1 MTSLSHQNGSLI
13 IVGTG
18 IKLIS
23 HITVEAHVCIK
34 KAEKVLFLLAD
45 VAADIW
51 IKRLNINSESMDDCY
66 IHGEPRYYAYDRMV
80 ERILSYVRK
89 GLNVC
94 VVFYGHPGVFVDP
107 AHESIRRARMEGFSA
122 RMLPGISAEDCLFA
136 ELGID
141 PAENGCQSFEAT
153 DFLVYKRKFDNR
165 SSLILW
171 QIGVIGDPTFNKN
184 GYKNSPLTIL
194 YNVLKQ
200 YYPPDHEVI
209 IYEASPYSICDSI
222 IQRIPL
228 NKMSETIVSVMS
240 TLYVPPKERS
250 LTDKVMLDQLQK
262 IIKE

>member
-1 MTSLSHQNGSLI
+1 MTPLSHQNGSLT

-45 VAADIW
+45 AAAEIW
-51 IKRLNINSESMDDCY
+51 IKRLNINSESLYDCY
-66 IHGEPRYYAYDRMV
+66 IHGEPRNYAYDRMV

-94 VVFYGHPGVFVDP
+94 VVFYGHPGVFVHP
-107 AHESIRRARMEGFSA
+107 GHESIRRARMEGFSA
-122 RMLPGISAEDCLFA
+122 CMLPGISAEDCLFA

-141 PAENGCQSFEAT
+141 PSKSGCQSFEAT

-171 QIGVIGDPTFNKN
+171 QIGAIGDPTFNSN
-184 GYKNSPLTIL
+184 GYKNSPLAIL
-194 YNVLKQ
+194 YHVLKQ
-200 YYPPDHEVI
+200 HYPSDHEVT

-222 IQRIPL
+222 IQWIPL
-228 NKMSETIVSVMS
+228 KKMSEAVVSAMS
-240 TLYVPPKERS
+240 TLYVPPSERS
-250 LTDKVMLDQLQK
+250 FRDKVMLDQLQK

>member
-1 MTSLSHQNGSLI
+1 MALLPRHSGSLT

-18 IKLIS
+18 IKLVS
-23 HITVEAHVCIK
+23 HITVEALVCIE
-34 KAEKVLFLLAD
+34 KAEKVLFLLGDA
-45 VAADIW
+45 AADTW

-80 ERILSYVRK
+80 ERILSYMRK
-89 GLNVC
+89 DLNVC

-107 AHESIRRARMEGFSA
+107 AHDSIRRARMEGFSA

-153 DFLVYKRKFDNR
+153 DFLVHKRKFDNR

-184 GYKNSPLTIL
+184 GYKNSPLAIL

-200 YYPPDHEVI
+200 HYPSDHEVI

-228 NKMSETIVSVMS
+228 REMPEVVVSAMS

-250 LTDKVMLDQLQK
+250 FRDKGMLDQLQK
-262 IIKE
+262 TIKE

>member
-1 MTSLSHQNGSLI
+1 MKPLSQQNGSLI

-23 HITVEAHVCIK
+23 HITVEARLCIE

-45 VAADIW
+45 AAAEIW
-51 IKRLNINSESMDDCY
+51 IKRLNINSESLYDCY
-66 IHGEPRYYAYDRMV
+66 IHGEPRNYAYDRMV

-107 AHESIRRARMEGFSA
+107 AHESIRRARIEGYSA

-153 DFLVYKRKFDNR
+153 DFLVHKRKFDNR

-171 QIGVIGDPTFNKN
+171 QIGVIGDLTFNKN

-200 YYPPDHEVI
+200 HYPPDHAVI
-209 IYEASPYSICDSI
+209 IYEASSYSICDSI
-222 IQRIPL
+222 IQRVPL
-228 NKMSETIVSVMS
+228 NKMPEAVVSAIS